1 MLLEPPSLGNLTSLT
16 ASPIPKAV
24 INSRLL
30 RSIFITTLHEQ
41 INSKLIFCMD
51 TGCLTFW
58 CPCITFGRIAEI
70 VDKGS
75 PSCAVS
81 GALYAFIAIV
91 IGFPYCYS
99 CSYRLKMR
107 EQYALDGN
115 HCSDF
120 LIHCFCETC
129 ALCQEYRELQSR
141 GFNMA
146 IGWDG
151 NMDARNRKVAMAPV
165 PPMVEEGMKR

>member
-1 MLLEPPSLGNLTSLT
+1 MSSSNFHKQDAPRTPEPWKSDLLDCFSD
-16 ASPIPKAV
+16 PK
-24 INSRLL
+24 S
-30 RSIFITTLHEQ
+30 
-41 INSKLIFCMD
+41 C
-51 TGCLTFW
+51 CLTFW